1 MSNWIAEWLEQ
12 FSWDRPARVIATG
25 ERPYMYRIFLGEWRG
40 WCAYLHHFVEDD
52 AERWLHDHPFHS
64 LAIVLTGGYE
74 EERLQYLAW
83 PGLKS
88 HYRKVRWLNLILG
101 GTFHRIVGLKPGTW
115 TLFLHRPKHKGWG
128 FLEVGKDSLEAM
140 PNFEGLVYK
149 NPFGNMNNTKW
160 WLDAPTYGTLRIGRA
175 ENERQTSEAA
185 AGMRK
190 AGNKLAE
197 GFGLSMVP
205 FSAGTFTTG
214 SPEPVTHEQIRTQ
227 MEGMLDDIED
237 SRPPYPPFDLEQRY
251 RVDAIKGMWPLS
263 LQIPPSFKW
272 QEILRERDFKE
283 PATAVEPEPPI
294 ELDPQPPEPFV
305 WKGDRMTHANGQESR
320 LDRRSWQARE
330 REKIEAEPT
339 GVASLME
346 YFGVKPLPLVEPP
359 MDWSPPKAGE
369 VPLAPDI
376 PTEAQIDDFLAGRCG
391 FFTEEETDEFWRR
404 VRGGA
409 GQFQPEDTVGKPWPQ
424 SAMGLMAALAEHEMA
439 KDVPRGTIVLASDL
453 EAHTKPMVIEL
464 NPPIELPPYTVNQ
477 PKGPKRPR
485 SKPRRPR
492 GKK

>member
-1 MSNWIAEWLEQ
+1 MGNWIAEWLEQ
-12 FSWDRPARVIATG
+12 FSWDRLARVIATG

-88 HYRKVRWLNLILG
+88 RYRKVRWLNLILG

-160 WLDAPTYGTLRIGRA
+160 WLDAPTYGCLRSEHIERERA
-175 ENERQTSEAA
+175 QEFAVAA
-185 AGMRK
+185 K
-190 AGNKLAE
+190 E
-197 GFGLSMVP
+197 QGLYCP
-205 FSAGTFTTG
+205 ATT
-214 SPEPVTHEQIRTQ
+214 P
-227 MEGMLDDIED
+227 DF
-237 SRPPYPPFDLEQRY
+237 PPFWRN
-251 RVDAIKGMWPLS
+251 R
-263 LQIPPSFKW
+263 F
-272 QEILRERDFKE
+272 EILRKRDFKE

-330 REKIEAEPT
+330 REKIEA
-339 GVASLME
+339 
-346 YFGVKPLPLVEPP
+346 LPFVEPP
-359 MDWSPPKAGE
+359 TDWSPPKAGE
-369 VPLAPDI
+369 VPLAPPATSMAPDI

-404 VRGGA
+404 VRGGV
-409 GQFQPEDTVGKPWPQ
+409 GQFQPKDTVGKPWPQ
-424 SAMGLMAALAEHEMA
+424 SAMGLMAVLAEHEMA
-439 KDVPRGTIVLASDL
+439 KDVPRGTKI
-453 EAHTKPMVIEL
+453 
-464 NPPIELPPYTVNQ
+464 
-477 PKGPKRPR
+477 KR
-485 SKPRRPR
+485 KPRGR
-492 GKK
+492 K